1 MDSFIKIL
9 PIIISCFAL
18 LVSFMTYKNERNNVI
33 SKVVS
38 TDRIKWISD
47 VRSLTSLFLEKYI
60 KGADKMELK
69 IIKSKIDLY
78 IIFNK
83 NVYKAYAEKL
93 NYCIENAYTDKDY
106 KELVIEAQKVL
117 NSAWIRVKAE
127 TGIANSDEK
136 KINKIINR

>member
-1 MDSFIKIL
+1 MDIFIKIL

-18 LVSFMTYKNERNNVI
+18 IVSFMTYKNERNNVI

-47 VRSLTSLFLEKYI
+47 VRSLTSLFLKKYI
-60 KGADKMELK
+60 KGADKIELK

-83 NVYKAYAEKL
+83 NVYKAFEAKL

-106 KELVIEAQKVL
+106 EELVIETQKML
-117 NSAWIRVKAE
+117 NSAWIRVKTE
-127 TGIANSDEK
+127 TGIATSDEK
-136 KINKIINR
+136 RINKIINR